1 MTLELDLRQTDGG
14 RTLWGQS
21 CVWAAG
27 VLLEQRNTHTDKPL
41 ISSAVM
47 SAQTRK
53 FLLTPIA
60 FVALAIAV
68 LAEHQKIVAK
78 WLHPTVQ
85 YCTITRSALQIALA
99 SFYVDSRQKMRRCKW
114 CHYPMAVQYSISPDV
129 KFVVCN
135 LCSTRL
141 PAVAVPIS
149 TCGSL
154 QS

>member
-1 MTLELDLRQTDGG
+1 
-14 RTLWGQS
+14 
-21 CVWAAG
+21 
-27 VLLEQRNTHTDKPL
+27 
-41 ISSAVM
+41 M

-99 SFYVDSRQKMRRCKW
+99 SFYVDKR
-114 CHYPMAVQYSISPDV
+114 
-129 KFVVCN
+129 
-135 LCSTRL
+135 
-141 PAVAVPIS
+141 
-149 TCGSL
+149 
-154 QS
+154 